1 MTSAHSL
8 QLLINYYVTDETNI
22 EKFYTF
28 SFESKDHAG
37 EHEDSDGDNDQDETK
52 IFVSLMKSVDKTLET
67 NEVSHHL
74 EDSENT
80 HDTNKTNDFSCF
92 SNDFQVLETLQQQSN
107 VERNYRNKVNQIHFV
122 KEKLSFTRRQRESQ
136 QIFDGEEG
144 NCYLINNLCD
154 S

>member
-1 MTSAHSL
+1 MSWAGYDNPPWSESSDPTKYNQKMTSAHSL

-37 EHEDSDGDNDQDETK
+37 EHEDCDGDNDQDETK

-74 EDSENT
+74 EDS
-80 HDTNKTNDFSCF
+80 
-92 SNDFQVLETLQQQSN
+92 
-107 VERNYRNKVNQIHFV
+107 
-122 KEKLSFTRRQRESQ
+122 
-136 QIFDGEEG
+136 
-144 NCYLINNLCD
+144 
-154 S
+154 